1 MTGIT
6 EKGISVKTYDEVV
19 ASLENRF
26 KLEFGDAFDV
36 TPESPDGQNLRIMA
50 AFIYDQWLLAEQ
62 AYHSYNPSAAIGV
75 GLDNLVR
82 LNGLTRIVDEPTK
95 VGLTFNAVQSIGETV
110 PAGTI
115 CATSDKIEFRTLTDV
130 VIPGEVLASCTQLGA
145 IAIGPNQVTTIVSD
159 LPDDIYVNNFE
170 AGVTGIVRE
179 TDSQLRARRER
190 SLVRVGTAT
199 AEAIY
204 AAVADLNLEFIAV
217 LENDTDATVNGIPP
231 HSFMTVVEGS
241 TLELVAERI
250 YRNKPIGITAHGST
264 KVTIKDS
271 QGYDHEI
278 GLSRPTKVPVHIR
291 VKVVRPENVA
301 VNSLRDIRL
310 ALVDHVQGLQIATDV
325 EWSKLFAPATM
336 AAPAVN
342 IKSIEVSKNGTSW
355 STTDIPI
362 GIIERATTDEAK
374 VTVEEIAV

>member
-6 EKGISVKTYDEVV
+6 ATGITIKTYDEVV

-50 AFIYDQWLLAEQ
+50 AFIHDQWLMAEQ
-62 AYHSYNPSAAIGV
+62 AYHSYNPSVVTGV

-95 VGLTFNAVQSIGETV
+95 VGLTFNAAESVGETV

-115 CATSDKIEFRTLTDV
+115 CKTSDNIEFKTLTPV
-130 VIPGEVLASCTQLGA
+130 VIPGEVLAVCTQLGA
-145 IAIGPNQVTTIVSD
+145 INIGVGEITTIVSD
-159 LPDDIYVNNFE
+159 LPEDVYVNNYE

-190 SLVRVGTAT
+190 SLVRAGTAT

-204 AAVADLNLEFIAV
+204 SAVADLNLEFIAV
-217 LENDTDATVNGIPP
+217 LENDTDAVVDGIPP

-250 YRNKPIGITAHGST
+250 YRNKAIGIKAYGETS
-264 KVTIKDS
+264 VVIMDS
-271 QGYDHEI
+271 QGVPHTVS
-278 GLSRPTKVPVHIR
+278 LSRPAQKQVYVR
-291 VKVVRPENVA
+291 VRVTRPSNVA
-301 VNSLRDIRL
+301 VNSLRDIRD
-310 ALVDHVQGLQIATDV
+310 ALVAHVNGLQIATDV
-325 EWSKLFAPATM
+325 EWSKLFAPATS
-336 AAPAVN
+336 AAPGVN
-342 IKSIEVSKNGTSW
+342 VKSIEVSLDGATW
-355 STTDIPI
+355 AMADIPI
-362 GIIERATTDEAK
+362 GVVERAVTDRAK
-374 VTVEEIAV
+374 VIVEELP